1 MCHEEAAI
9 NKYTKYHVH
18 MSYHF
23 PVSIVTSF
31 FKETLPEA
39 ICLVYEHVI

>member
-18 MSYHF
+18 MSYHL